1 MFTLIKNANLYAPA
15 YLGKTDILLCGEKI
29 AHISKTIELNE
40 SFCHTIDVQGKI
52 VTPGFIDQHVHIT
65 GGGGQQGYAFIS
77 PRGDYER
84 TGGMWYYYCIGYAWY

>member
-65 GGGGQQGYAFIS
+65 GGGGLQGDGSHAGLPAGACDAF
-77 PRGDYER
+77 
-84 TGGMWYYYCIGYAWY
+84 GGRPLLDRA

>member
-65 GGGGQQGYAFIS
+65 GGGGQQGYAS
-77 PRGDYER
+77 LVPEVTMSELDRKSVV
-84 TGGMWYYYCIGYAWY
+84 